1 LIHHP
6 PHAAIRLA
14 EGQADCAR
22 RLGENVR
29 MLEIDGAYGEGGGQL
44 VRTAVA
50 LAAITGTP
58 VRLANVRA
66 KRDKPCLAPQHLAA
80 VRAVASVCGAECA
93 GLELRSQAFTFAP
106 GALRGGTF
114 RVDVGTAGSITLVL
128 QALLP
133 VLACAPEATRVTV
146 VGGTDVR
153 AAPPLDYLVHV
164 LLALVN
170 RMGVR
175 IALRTAR
182 RGYYPRG
189 SGEVE
194 AAVTPAR
201 LSPLVVEGAQA
212 PSRID
217 GLAHVGNLPEHIAER
232 MRAAALAR
240 LGGAPARVETS
251 VLGGDEAIGQGG
263 AIVLWARTDGSVLGV
278 GRVAERGVRAET
290 LGDAAGAELAADLTA
305 GAALDVH
312 AADQLLV
319 WLALAGGGRFTTREV
334 TSHARTAIWLIEQ
347 FLPVRFEIG
356 AAGALARIN
365 VQTR

>member
-1 LIHHP
+1 
-6 PHAAIRLA
+6 
-14 EGQADCAR
+14 
-22 RLGENVR
+22 

-66 KRDKPCLAPQHLAA
+66 KRDKPGLAPQHLAA

-114 RVDVGTAGSITLVL
+114 RFDVGTAGSITLVL

-153 AAPPLDYLVHV
+153 AAPPLDYLAHV
-164 LLALVN
+164 LLALVD

-175 IALRTAR
+175 VSLHAHR

-189 SGEVE
+189 GGEVE
-194 AAVTPAR
+194 AAVTPTR
-201 LSPLVVEGAQA
+201 PSPLVVEGRQETA
-212 PSRID
+212 RVD
-217 GLAHVGNLPEHIAER
+217 GLAHVANLPAHIAER

-240 LGGAPARVETS
+240 LGAVPAHVATS

-263 AIVLWARTDGSVLGV
+263 AIVLWARTDESVLGA

-290 LGDAAGAELAADLTA
+290 LGDAAGGELAADLA
-305 GAALDVH
+305 ADAALDVH

-319 WLALAGGGRFTTREV
+319 WLALAGGGRFTAREV

-347 FLPVRFEIG
+347 FLPVRFDVG
-356 AAGALARIN
+356 AAGAVARIE
-365 VQTR
+365 VHRR